1 VGLKQISY
9 EKHTRNNNGKMKE
22 ELTKQEEALTLVVR
36 DKWINKAYNDCS
48 MGIDKSKF
56 ETGISWLYNNLVSL
70 PNPQVIY
77 CDSII
82 DAIIKITMFKDFNMD
97 VSEYPTIFEKYKNS
111 KLKSDFLKKMDE
123 NKELKSSYIGWSNF
137 GWISFY
143 DYFTQIGV
151 LNDEKFNMYQSL
163 IESNV
168 FETFEFENV
177 VFAVQPPKYILSENL
192 LPHNTEDF
200 AIEFNDGTGCYFIN
214 GLNVDADLFLKLKN
228 RKYTFSDF
236 IKEEN
241 EETKSMIL
249 LYIESRDG
257 TEAVFDFMRD
267 NLKQV
272 DSFMNDTKNEYLE
285 GTTRS
290 NRIGVY
296 TLFKGQ
302 INDVNIAYVRC
313 YCPSTDR
320 MFFLGVEPSY
330 DSAKDA
336 IASLYRVPTILK
348 NNIVSISRQ
357 GEKFS
362 TIFDDDITYKL
373 ENGEFSNDELQR
385 YSSLSGN
392 DYFKLMTYEF

>member
-1 VGLKQISY
+1 
-9 EKHTRNNNGKMKE
+9 MKE

-177 VFAVQPPKYILSENL
+177 VFAVQTPKYILSENL

-272 DSFMNDTKNEYLE
+272 DSFVNDTKNEYLE

>member
-1 VGLKQISY
+1 
-9 EKHTRNNNGKMKE
+9 MKE

>member
-1 VGLKQISY
+1 
-9 EKHTRNNNGKMKE
+9 MKE

-36 DKWINKAYNDCS
+36 NKWINKAYNDCS

-257 TEAVFDFMRD
+257 TEGVFDFMRD

-272 DSFMNDTKNEYLE
+272 DSFVNDTKNEYLE

-302 INDVNIAYVRC
+302 INAVNIAYVRC

>member
-1 VGLKQISY
+1 
-9 EKHTRNNNGKMKE
+9 MKE

-272 DSFMNDTKNEYLE
+272 DSFVNDTKNEYLE